1 MKKQPDIS
9 AEELV
14 AQLKATG
21 MQLPAWMTD
30 VDHIKNGEP
39 LTREESLEFTEIF
52 VGQQR
57 AVLALRYLVSCGER
71 FGQQYGGY
79 VFKHDNVII
88 QIDQNIIETLLQAQ
102 VESAILERPE
112 ADGYISV
119 MEFYMMN
126 AQKQEQEG
134 CNWLN
139 DFIDEFL
146 TEGSALLL
154 SGNLQPPAELH

>member
-1 MKKQPDIS
+1 MKKQPDVS

-30 VDHIKNGEP
+30 IDHIKNGEP
-39 LTREESLEFTEIF
+39 LTREELLEFAEIH
-52 VGQQR
+52 VGQRR
-57 AVLALRYLVSCGER
+57 ATLALRYLILCGER
-71 FGQQYGGY
+71 FGKQYGGY
-79 VFKHDNVII
+79 VFQHDNVII

-102 VESAILERPE
+102 VESAILEHPE

-119 MEFYMMN
+119 MRFYMMSE
-126 AQKQEQEG
+126 QKLEQESS
-134 CNWLN
+134 NWLN

-146 TEGSALLL
+146 TEGSTLLL
-154 SGNLQPPAELH
+154 SGNLQQPTELH

>member
-14 AQLKATG
+14 AQIKATG

-30 VDHIKNGEP
+30 IDHIKNGAP
-39 LTREESLEFTEIF
+39 LTHKELLEFAEIHT
-52 VGQQR
+52 GQRR
-57 AVLALRYLVSCGER
+57 ATLALRYLILCGER
-71 FGQQYGGY
+71 FGKQYGGY

-88 QIDQNIIETLLQAQ
+88 QIDQHIIETLLQAQ
-102 VESAILERPE
+102 VETAILERPE

-119 MEFYMMN
+119 MRFYMMN

-146 TEGSALLL
+146 TEGSALLI
-154 SGNLQPPAELH
+154 SGKIQPPTELH